1 MCVRA
6 RALLLELEGEGGV
19 PEEFANTCAELCG
32 VLCLFDEP
40 DQQVSRAWAALS
52 SIPRMKTELFLSFV
66 WYLKHHEPDLVQP
79 LDAIQAT
86 LSWTGPRIAGL
97 EHKNTVWKALS
108 PPNKDVVFCLDVSGS
123 MSNTVGNGSSRLKE
137 CQTAFTQLLDE
148 GILKVGDRFGFKHF
162 NHECNTLMPIT
173 EVSDASLKE
182 VKAKVHA
189 LAVRGGT
196 CFFSAIQSC
205 LSDLQAANPIGFWT
219 NEQWI
224 VALTDGETA
233 WNAPQ
238 EPANHN
244 IIKDLLSRDNSKSR
258 SLNLVCIVV
267 GPNKQEHLINDLV
280 ASCHDSNR
288 VIPLR
293 VGTDD
298 IAAAFLEVQE
308 ILSGG
313 GLSEDL

>member
-1 MCVRA
+1 VRA
-6 RALLLELEGEGGV
+6 RALLAEPTEEGGV
-19 PEEFANTCAELCG
+19 TEEFANTHAELHC
-32 VLCLFDEP
+32 VLCLFDKPE
-40 DQQVSRAWAALS
+40 QQVSRAWAALS
-52 SIPRMKTELFLSFV
+52 SIPRMKPELFLSFV
-66 WYLKHHEPDLVQP
+66 WYLKHHKPALVQP

-86 LSWTGPRIAGL
+86 FSWKGPRIAGL
-97 EHKNTVWKALS
+97 EHKDTVWKALL

-123 MSNTVGNGSSRLKE
+123 MNNTVGNGSSRLKE
-137 CQTAFTQLLDE
+137 CQTAFTQLLNE

-162 NHECNTLMPIT
+162 NHECNTLVPIT
-173 EVSDASLKE
+173 EVSDASVRE
-182 VKAKVHA
+182 VKAKVQA
-189 LAVRGGT
+189 LTARGAT
-196 CFFSAIQSC
+196 HFFSAIQSC

-224 VALTDGETA
+224 VALTDGHTG
-233 WNAPQ
+233 WDQPQ

-244 IIKDLLSRDNSKSR
+244 IIKDLLSLNNYSSR
-258 SLNLVCIVV
+258 SLNLVCIIV
-267 GPNKQEHLINDLV
+267 GPNAQGHLIDSLI

-298 IAAAFLEVQE
+298 IAAAFKEVQA